1 MTQSLAERLRQP
13 GLITAPGVF
22 DMISAKLADGL
33 GFDALYMTGYGAV
46 ASHLGYPDAGLA
58 TYSDMVGRVSQ
69 IARGTRTPLIADGD
83 TGYGGLLNVEH
94 TVRGYEAAGAQA
106 IQLEDQQ
113 FPKKCGHL
121 PDRRVIPIAEAAA
134 KIRVAAD
141 ARTSRDFLI
150 VARTDART
158 MHGLDE
164 ALRRGEAYARA
175 GADILFIESPENL
188 AEMEAIARSFDLP
201 LLINMVD
208 GGRTPILGG
217 PELESLGFRI
227 AIFPVACF
235 LAASA
240 AMDSVYRHLKATGS
254 SKAWPGALYP
264 FDEFSLLMGF
274 DKVWAF
280 ERAHADLDGP

>member
-69 IARGTRTPLIADGD
+69 IAKGTRTPLIADGD

-201 LLINMVD
+201 LLINMVE

-227 AIFPVACF
+227 AIFPVAGF